1 VAKKFGLVAVA
12 MAFVAFV
19 LGMVGGAPTTVQ
31 AQDGPNQVTVGI
43 YINDVQEVDL
53 ENHHYLVDFYLWF
66 RWTNPE
72 LDPASTIEVMNSTE
86 SWGLMATPAY
96 EEPLVGADGTF
107 YNIIHYQGKFN
118 NKLPL
123 NNYPFDKQNLVIE
136 FEDNS
141 SNVDALVYVADTP
154 GVTFNPDMSLPGW
167 TIGEPALTVFENNYT
182 TTFGLPGVTEAE
194 TYSRFVV
201 SIPVHRPAFTSG
213 VKLFFPLALVLLT
226 AVLTFFLRP
235 SLVEP
240 RIGTAITA
248 LLTLVA
254 LQFTVND
261 NLPTVEYLM
270 MIDIIY
276 ALSYLFVLFTLG
288 TAIYSAWTTR
298 GEDSVAAVSFDRR
311 MMVLGIGGYLLL
323 VLGTVVFFLS

>member
-1 VAKKFGLVAVA
+1 VKNGYGTVAVA
-12 MAFVAFV
+12 IMIVAALIGAFA
-19 LGMVGGAPTTVQ
+19 GGTAEAQ
-31 AQDGPNQVTVGI
+31 AQDSPNQVIVGV

-72 LDPASTIEVMNSTE
+72 LNPAATVEIMNSTE

-96 EEPLVGADGTF
+96 EEPLVSADGTL
-107 YNIIHYQGKFN
+107 YNVIHYQGKFN

-123 NNYPFDKQNLVIE
+123 HNYPFDKQDLIIE

-141 SNVDALVYVADTP
+141 SNSSSLVYVVDTP
-154 GVTFNPDMSLPGW
+154 GVTANPQMSLPGW
-167 TIGEPALTVFENNYT
+167 TIGEPSLSVFDNNYT
-182 TTFGLPGVTEAE
+182 TTFGLPGVTETE

-201 SIPVHRPAFTSG
+201 SIPVHRPALTSG
-213 VKLFFPLALVLLT
+213 IKLFFPLSLVLLT

-276 ALSYLFVLFTLG
+276 ALSYMFVLFTLG

-298 GEDSVAAVSFDRR
+298 GEDSAAAVKFDRR

-323 VLGTVVFFLS
+323 VLGTVAFFLA